1 MAKMEVQA
9 EEKPKQVLAQL
20 GRDGEG
26 GVLNLGFSNPLHCA
40 REKHDG
46 PLFALLLLLCV
57 WKGHKDATFWSI
69 SFLVVRLLIK
79 CLKFHFLSI
88 TFLYHWIYI
97 QGSTSFIFPPL
108 LSFLLS
114 SFFFSRRLPRDIYL
128 PRPPRGC
135 TSRYSPAAATS
146 RSAPVA

>member
-1 MAKMEVQA
+1 VKETMMAKMEVQA

-57 WKGHKDATFWSI
+57 WKGHKRYILGRVWFPSPVSLGRICQPGWS
-69 SFLVVRLLIK
+69 
-79 CLKFHFLSI
+79 
-88 TFLYHWIYI
+88 
-97 QGSTSFIFPPL
+97 GP
-108 LSFLLS
+108 
-114 SFFFSRRLPRDIYL
+114 
-128 PRPPRGC
+128 G
-135 TSRYSPAAATS
+135 
-146 RSAPVA
+146 